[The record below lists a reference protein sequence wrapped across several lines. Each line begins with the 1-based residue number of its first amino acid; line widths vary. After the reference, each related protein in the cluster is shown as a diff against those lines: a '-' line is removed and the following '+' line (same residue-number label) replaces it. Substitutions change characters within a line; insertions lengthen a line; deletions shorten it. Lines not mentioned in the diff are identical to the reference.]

1 MLAAILE
8 DRLSRERTNADFT
21 PYRQQA
27 HMGGEDSSCVCK
39 TGSSGFRWLCLA
51 RSALALVVT
60 VLAAVVLVNGL
71 RLVLQ
76 PGTTIELNIAQSDV
90 FVQRYE
96 YNSTTAYYSFR
107 FYLEAN
113 NPSKAVFIS
122 YRNMAV
128 KLYDMSPPMNGL
140 LLAEFALDPPSLSLP
155 QMEEQEYL
163 VHSLLYHANV
173 PTKQAE
179 EKLNVV
185 TTVAGGVVEGAIMVL
200 SGELSVANYIQ
211 PGIATSRVMFACEQV
226 KVKSSAQ
233 LTQPSS
239 ENFKAYCLKA

>member
-1 MLAAILE
+1 MP
-8 DRLSRERTNADFT
+8 N
-21 PYRQQA
+21 RQQA
-27 HMGGEDSSCVCK
+27 LMGGEDCSSVCK

-60 VLAAVVLVNGL
+60 VLAAVVLVMGL

>member
-60 VLAAVVLVNGL
+60 VLAAVVLVMGL

-90 FVQRYE
+90 FVQRYG
-96 YNSTTAYYSFR
+96 TTTYSYSFR

-122 YRNMAV
+122 
-128 KLYDMSPPMNGL
+128 
-140 LLAEFALDPPSLSLP
+140 
-155 QMEEQEYL
+155 
-163 VHSLLYHANV
+163 
-173 PTKQAE
+173 
-179 EKLNVV
+179 
-185 TTVAGGVVEGAIMVL
+185 
-200 SGELSVANYIQ
+200 
-211 PGIATSRVMFACEQV
+211 
-226 KVKSSAQ
+226 
-233 LTQPSS
+233 
-239 ENFKAYCLKA
+239 

>member
-1 MLAAILE
+1 MP
-8 DRLSRERTNADFT
+8 N
-21 PYRQQA
+21 RQQA
-27 HMGGEDSSCVCK
+27 LMGGEDCSSVCK

-51 RSALALVVT
+51 RSALALAVT
-60 VLAAVVLVNGL
+60 VLAAVVLVMGL

-113 NPSKAVFIS
+113 NPSKAVFIT
-122 YRNMAV
+122 YGNITV
-128 KLYDMSPPMNGL
+128 KLYDMSPPMTGS
-140 LLAEFALDPPSLSLP
+140 LLAEFALDPPSFSLS

-163 VHSLLYHANV
+163 VHSLYHANV
-173 PTKQAE
+173 PNKHAE
-179 EKLNVV
+179 EKLKVV
-185 TTVAGGVVEGAIMVL
+185 ATPPGAVVEGAVMVL

-211 PGIATSRVMFACEQV
+211 PGTATSPVLFACEQV
-226 KVKSSAQ
+226 KVKSSTQ

>member
-1 MLAAILE
+1 MLA
-8 DRLSRERTNADFT
+8 
-21 PYRQQA
+21 
-27 HMGGEDSSCVCK
+27 V
-39 TGSSGFRWLCLA
+39 
-51 RSALALVVT
+51 
-60 VLAAVVLVNGL
+60 VVLVMGL

-122 YRNMAV
+122 YRNIAV

-163 VHSLLYHANV
+163 VHSLLYQANV

-185 TTVAGGVVEGAIMVL
+185 TTVAGRVVEGAIMVL

-211 PGIATSRVMFACEQV
+211 PGTATSRVMFACEQV
-226 KVKSSAQ
+226 KVSSAQ